1 MSKYRNFLFISLLH
15 LVLVSCKG
23 YYHIADTKTS
33 SDRIQQS
40 PDSVVANLVAPY
52 KSTFE
57 AQMHG
62 VLAHCPESMTKAKP
76 ESTLTNW
83 VADAL
88 YNQATKKFAEPIA
101 FAFQNYGGIRINNLG
116 QGPVTL
122 GTLFEIMPFDNA
134 FILIKLS
141 GVELKKLL
149 KYIAVGGGLPVSS
162 SLSMVISEQQVI
174 SAAIH
179 GQAIVDQAHY
189 YVGMTD
195 YLANGGDNLDF
206 LTLLPRIDQ
215 NLLVRDMLIDEAFE
229 KKVMASQLDQRI
241 IIKK

>member
-1 MSKYRNFLFISLLH
+1 MH

-23 YYHIADTKTS
+23 YYHIADTKIS
-33 SDRIQQS
+33 SGRIQQS
-40 PDSVVANLVAPY
+40 PDSVVAKLVAPY
-52 KSTFE
+52 KSTLD
-57 AQMHG
+57 AQMNE
-62 VLAHCPESMTKAKP
+62 VLAQCPQGLTKAKP

-88 YNQATKKFAEPIA
+88 YNQGTKKFAEPIA

-134 FILIKLS
+134 FILVKLS
-141 GVELKKLL
+141 GLELKKLL
-149 KYIAVGGGLPVSS
+149 DYIAAGGGLPVSS
-162 SLSMVISEQQVI
+162 SLTMVISEQKVI
-174 SAAIH
+174 SASIH
-179 GQAIVDQAHY
+179 GEAVKDQAHY

-195 YLANGGDNLDF
+195 YLANGGDNLNF
-206 LTLLPRIDQ
+206 LTPLPRIDQ
-215 NLLVRDMLIDEAFE
+215 NILVRDLLIDEAKE
-229 KKVMASQLDQRI
+229 KKLIVSQLDQRI